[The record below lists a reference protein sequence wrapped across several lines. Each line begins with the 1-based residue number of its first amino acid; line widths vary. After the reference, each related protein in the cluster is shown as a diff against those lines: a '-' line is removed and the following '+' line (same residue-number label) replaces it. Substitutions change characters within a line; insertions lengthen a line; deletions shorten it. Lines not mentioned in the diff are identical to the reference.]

1 VELEGDAVDRVRD
14 EAVRSEA
21 LPYGVDTI
29 VLRIEWPTAPASRG
43 YNGRMWRMR
52 PLRGWTGGRADQGA
66 VIPIADRVPAASNGG
81 MEPALDAGAGGGTV
95 PNAAPPPLDPNRPF
109 VVDRR
114 YDDALRRVRVT
125 PPHFGIADAPVPAMP
140 DGNYQHGLAYLMLRI
155 ASARPE
161 DLPQLRADINALYMQ
176 PGAHRTGEEL
186 IRAAEDAAE
195 AGGDLRARREILND
209 IAPIAKFD
217 PLQLAADEF
226 GLPGAVLAAGGA
238 GADVRAVE
246 RGESAAGSNAGREP
260 GSVIAGKQGNA
271 ATPARTTPFVS
282 NDPGV
287 GELANKL
294 EAAYPGSVRGVN
306 MPVYDSDG
314 RLITD
319 ADIRI
324 GNVIV
329 QVKSGRG
336 SGLTR
341 QVRKTATTGLR
352 IIGYGP
358 NLGLHVMR
366 GLRREGFEVYN
377 NEADLLKAL
386 AAEVG
391 K

>member
-1 VELEGDAVDRVRD
+1 
-14 EAVRSEA
+14 
-21 LPYGVDTI
+21 
-29 VLRIEWPTAPASRG
+29 
-43 YNGRMWRMR
+43 
-52 PLRGWTGGRADQGA
+52 
-66 VIPIADRVPAASNGG
+66 
-81 MEPALDAGAGGGTV
+81 MEPALDAEAGGGTA

-109 VVDRR
+109 AVDWR
-114 YDDALRRVRVT
+114 YDDALKRVRVT

-161 DLPQLRADINALYMQ
+161 DLPQLNADIQALYMQ
-176 PGAHRTGEEL
+176 PGAHRTGEAL
-186 IRAAEDAAE
+186 IRAAGDAAE

-209 IAPIAKFD
+209 IASIAKSD

-226 GLPGAVLAAGGA
+226 GLAGTVLAAGGA
-238 GADVRAVE
+238 GAEAKAVE
-246 RGESAAGSNAGREP
+246 SGESAVGSNAGREP
-260 GSVIAGKQGNA
+260 GSVTESKQGNVTTNVT
-271 ATPARTTPFVS
+271 TPARTTPFVS

-287 GELANKL
+287 GELANKI

-306 MPVYDSDG
+306 MPVYDPDG
-314 RLITD
+314 RLMTN
-319 ADIRI
+319 ADIWI
-324 GNVIV
+324 GDVII
-329 QVKSGRG
+329 QFKSERG

-341 QVRKTATTGLR
+341 QVRKTGATGLR

-377 NEADLLKAL
+377 NEADLLRAL
-386 AAEVG
+386 AAEVE